1 MYQPVSQISAK
12 TRSLLFA
19 DQQLCDGTQ
28 YLVDRRGFP
37 VKHYASA
44 FEERVLEADI
54 LTELRRATEDADATS
69 TA

>member
-1 MYQPVSQISAK
+1 MGASQA
-12 TRSLLFA
+12 LCA
-19 DQQLCDGTQ
+19 DEQLCAGAQ

-37 VKHYASA
+37 IKHYASG

-54 LTELRRATEDADATS
+54 LTELRRSAEEADATS